1 GIWLIFSKWTRPVF
15 CQKQHGVQEAHS
27 VVQIAIALTQSLH
40 GVLLYLEFGC
50 KCVMLLAY
58 IFIHLLRLLE
68 FPGKLIHLRLI
79 TCSVKKFHT
88 QAARSLLLLRP
99 RTTVL
104 RFLVDALRI
113 PHARFSVSVLLF

>member
-15 CQKQHGVQEAHS
+15 CQKQNGVQEAHS

-40 GVLLYLEFGC
+40 GVLLYFEFGC

-68 FPGKLIHLRLI
+68 FLGKLIHLSLI
-79 TCSVKKFHT
+79 RCSSKELLK
-88 QAARSLLLLRP
+88 QAARLLRRLRP
-99 RTTVL
+99 RKAAL
-104 RFLVDALRI
+104 RFVVDALRI
-113 PHARFSVSVLLF
+113 PHARF